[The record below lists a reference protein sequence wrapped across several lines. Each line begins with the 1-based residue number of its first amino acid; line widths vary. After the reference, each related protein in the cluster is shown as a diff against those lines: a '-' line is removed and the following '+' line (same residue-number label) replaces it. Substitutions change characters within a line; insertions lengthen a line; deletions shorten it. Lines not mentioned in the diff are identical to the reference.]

1 MTVEEL
7 RNECVARGLK
17 DERLKKNLQTSLK
30 EHLKGVQRV
39 PALLINEK
47 DKNMHDINLGK
58 EYFCYYHNVSK
69 TMRFQR

>member
-17 DERLKKNLQTSLK
+17 DERLKKKLQTSLK
-30 EHLKGVQRV
+30 EHL
-39 PALLINEK
+39 

-58 EYFCYYHNVSK
+58 E
-69 TMRFQR
+69 

>member
-1 MTVEEL
+1 MEEL

-39 PALLINEK
+39 PTLLINEK
-47 DKNMHDINLGK
+47 DKNMQDINLGK
-58 EYFCYYHNVSK
+58 E
-69 TMRFQR
+69 